1 MEIKNTLSQQQADRI
16 ASLEALIAQQNQQI
30 QDLKVQEGKNEEK
43 NYLYE
48 TLSARVIMENPINSR
63 EQLKNEKKEIKELKD
78 KYKLKIA
85 QLKFKY
91 EGVINELKNL
101 LQVAKVEK
109 NVEKFEKQKSQE
121 VVSDLVQQFEQ
132 MNVQQEDSKEE
143 KKQNL
148 KIIPDKRGK
157 RTK

>member
-1 MEIKNTLSQQQADRI
+1 MD
-16 ASLEALIAQQNQQI
+16 
-30 QDLKVQEGKNEEK
+30 
-43 NYLYE
+43 
-48 TLSARVIMENPINSR
+48 NPINSR
-63 EQLKNEKKEIKELKD
+63 EQLKIERKEIKELKD

-109 NVEKFEKQKSQE
+109 NVEKLEKQKSQE

-132 MNVQQEDSKEE
+132 MKVQQEDSKEE

-148 KIIPDKRGK
+148 KIIPAERGK
-157 RTK
+157 RRK